1 MRGRKHDSRQQAPW
15 TGRSGCQ
22 ASGKAGCG
30 FLQGHSMPSMLKH
43 RWCCTCA
50 GASEGRALLQAAQHT
65 HAALG
70 MLRCW
75 QGAWEMAAV
84 HWLAVDRAQ

>member
-1 MRGRKHDSRQQAPW
+1 
-15 TGRSGCQ
+15 
-22 ASGKAGCG
+22 
-30 FLQGHSMPSMLKH
+30 MLKH